1 VNYTAVIHRYPEE
14 KNLYH
19 ETANATNVH
28 GHDAA
33 LTLGIF

>member
-1 VNYTAVIHRYPEE
+1 MVIHRYPEE

-19 ETANATNVH
+19 ETANATN
-28 GHDAA
+28 GDSRDSA

>member
-1 VNYTAVIHRYPEE
+1 MVIHRYPEE

-19 ETANATNVH
+19 ETVNATNGH
-28 GHDAA
+28 GGDSA